1 METLGKLDPAVLA
14 THAPAIVAKLDD
26 CADSDA
32 GVRRAAMETLGK
44 LSLEPAVL
52 AKYAQAIIDRLEDV
66 HEGMRMAT
74 VETLRKLEPDPEINL
89 HDIVA
94 KYDTMGAGRR
104 LYGYLWILRAE
115 IPVVLVFRMVSGI
128 AFPEVREFI

>member
-1 METLGKLDPAVLA
+1 MRLLSS
-14 THAPAIVAKLDD
+14 IVAKLDD
-26 CADSDA
+26 RADSDA
-32 GVRRAAMETLGK
+32 GVRRAAMESALGK

-74 VETLRKLEPDPEINL
+74 VETLRKLEPDPEMSL

-94 KYDTMGAGRR
+94 KYDTRNP
-104 LYGYLWILRAE
+104 YGHR
-115 IPVVLVFRMVSGI
+115 
-128 AFPEVREFI
+128 

>member
-1 METLGKLDPAVLA
+1 MRLLSS
-14 THAPAIVAKLDD
+14 IVAKLDD
-26 CADSDA
+26 RADSDA

-89 HDIVA
+89 HDIVEIR
-94 KYDTMGAGRR
+94 MGAGRR

-115 IPVVLVFRMVSGI
+115 IPVVLVFRMVL
-128 AFPEVREFI
+128 E